1 MLTLNLSRSQSELGG
16 RRQHGTPPTEI
27 CDCEGQG
34 ITFLMINDDGGG
46 DYDGDDDYH
55 VSYL

>member
-1 MLTLNLSRSQSELGG
+1 MLTLNLPDLNLSWGG
-16 RRQHGTPPTEI
+16 RRQHGTPPTKR
-27 CDCEGQG
+27 CDCEGQD

-46 DYDGDDDYH
+46 DYDGDDGDH